1 MKKPVKIV
9 LALVILLAVG
19 LLTLG
24 LFIDSIVK
32 KGVES
37 VGPQIAKVDIKL
49 DSVKLSLL
57 SGGGSVNGLVVGNP
71 EGYKT
76 PSALKVGTAKL
87 TLAPLSVLSD
97 KIMVKEILVE
107 APEITIEGGLT
118 DNNLKK
124 IQANLEAFT
133 AGEKGAPQGK
143 GKKLQVDDFVLRGA
157 RVNLNLTVLGGK
169 AATIPL
175 PDIHL
180 TGLGQGADGITA
192 ADLAQR
198 MFGEV
203 VKKVLEV
210 APGAVAD
217 LGKGAIDA
225 AKGAGKGAVKGVE
238 NATKGIGNLFKK

>member
-1 MKKPVKIV
+1 MKTTVKIII
-9 LALVILLAVG
+9 ALVVLLVAG

-49 DSVKLSLL
+49 DGVKLSLL
-57 SGGGSVNGLVVGNP
+57 SGGGSINGLVVGNP

-76 PSALKVGTAKL
+76 PSALRVGTARL
-87 TLAPLSVLSD
+87 TLAPLSVLSE

-107 APEITIEGGLT
+107 GPEITIEGGLT
-118 DNNLKK
+118 DNNLTK
-124 IQANLEAFT
+124 IQANL
-133 AGEKGAPQGK
+133 AGASASEKSAPQGK
-143 GKKLQVDDFVLRGA
+143 GKKLQVDDFILRGA
-157 RVNLNLTVLGGK
+157 KVNLNLTMLNGK
-169 AATIPL
+169 TATIPL

-180 TGLGQGADGITA
+180 TGLGQGAEGITP

-225 AKGAGKGAVKGVE
+225 AKGAGQGAAKSLENVTKGV
-238 NATKGIGNLFKK
+238 GNLFKK